1 MEEAAFRRDHET
13 WRAWRR
19 ADLTRSGG
27 FLLLVGLYELAKG
40 TTPFG
45 ADTSLSIAVPPGKA
59 PLLAG
64 TLVREGTRVTL
75 QPAARVRISVADS
88 AAGNPPVTGP
98 LALRTDHDSAGP
110 TDVALGT
117 LRLRIHQVGERV
129 WLRVWDEDH
138 PLRRTFAGAESYPAQ
153 LPWRV
158 AARFRSFRSPR
169 HVRVADVSGGQQ
181 DYDVPGE
188 LVFRVDGQERRL
200 LPFAEPADTALWIL
214 FGDSTNARET
224 YGAGRYLYVSRPDS
238 SGWTV
243 IDFNR
248 AYNPP
253 CAFNAFATCPLP
265 PRENRLALA
274 VRAGEKRYH

>member
-1 MEEAAFRRDHET
+1 MEEAAFRRDRET

-19 ADLTRSGG
+19 ETLIASGG
-27 FLLLVGLYELAKG
+27 YVLLVGLYELAEG
-40 TTPFG
+40 AASFG
-45 ADTSLSIAVPPGKA
+45 ADSGLPIVLPAAKA
-59 PLLAG
+59 PSLAG
-64 TLVREGTRVTL
+64 RLVRSVTHVRL
-75 QPAARVRISVADS
+75 EPAAGVRMSVVDS
-88 AAGNPPVTGP
+88 AAGNPPVAHA
-98 LALRTDHDSAGP
+98 LELRTDHDSGGP
-110 TDVALGT
+110 TDVALGS

-138 PLRRTFAGAESYPAQ
+138 PLRRTFAGAESYPAE
-153 LPWRV
+153 LRWRV
-158 AARFRSFRSPR
+158 AARFRPFRSPR
-169 HVRVADVSGGQQ
+169 HVTVADVSGGEQ

-224 YGAGRYLYVSRPDS
+224 YGAGRYLYVPLPDS